1 MPCLGVRV
9 VYERRVLA
17 SSCIVQVTVDA
28 RKSGRTA
35 SLDVDQESI
44 PDITVD
50 DDVTDTDLD
59 LRESS
64 LYFAGVPLTSRRFAK
79 T

>member
-1 MPCLGVRV
+1 M
-9 VYERRVLA
+9 
-17 SSCIVQVTVDA
+17 TVDA
-28 RKSGRTA
+28 RKNGRTA

>member
-1 MPCLGVRV
+1 MSCTCVSCTSV
-9 VYERRVLA
+9 VVCRA
-17 SSCIVQVTVDA
+17 QVTVDA
-28 RKSGRTA
+28 RKNGRTA

>member
-1 MPCLGVRV
+1 MYL
-9 VYERRVLA
+9 RRAQA
-17 SSCIVQVTVDA
+17 SSCIAQVTVDA
-28 RKSGRTA
+28 RKNGRTV

-50 DDVTDTDLD
+50 DDVADTDLD